1 MKQAY
6 GISGGALAAALLGML
21 FCIWT
26 ALGNE
31 VAFCVTAGCSLY
43 QDLVIGGL
51 SMWWIGTAAF
61 GVLACLALLGAVPA
75 GHFLAGLTLLGDI
88 FLLLLMALTS
98 PCVSCLVVACFFAL
112 TYWLFRRA
120 LHRDDRRPQE
130 RSLLLCAW
138 LVLFVV
144 NAGQVVRMQGEV
156 WSISENSDQATV
168 RMFFS
173 PSCSACR
180 EGIGILSGS
189 VDVAFCPVAENDADV
204 ARVERMLLLLEEG
217 KTLKEAVAACRAP
230 GRSCIRGSG
239 ACACACSATGPIFSM
254 PVPVRYRFSSITA
267 CRPCSKNRPSL
278 RPLPVHRSRSSNFHR
293 PVARRSRTPSCP
305 WNPRWPDSAAAL
317 RPARSRRCRTVKNL
331 TRKAGHFIGMP
342 VYPFAKVLP

>member
-217 KTLKEAVAACRAP
+217 KTLKEAVAACQNVEEPAP
-230 GRSCIRGSG
+230 AAQPGPYFQCRFPYGTVFRVSRPAGH
-239 ACACACSATGPIFSM
+239 AQKTGPASGPCPCTGAGHRIF
-254 PVPVRYRFSSITA
+254 TG
-267 CRPCSKNRPSL
+267 
-278 RPLPVHRSRSSNFHR
+278 
-293 PVARRSRTPSCP
+293 
-305 WNPRWPDSAAAL
+305 RWPDVPGR
-317 RPARSRRCRTVKNL
+317 RPAPGTPGGRTVRRPCAL
-331 TRKAGHFIGMP
+331 PVAAVAGR
-342 VYPFAKVLP
+342 

>member
-1 MKQAY
+1 M
-6 GISGGALAAALLGML
+6 
-21 FCIWT
+21 
-26 ALGNE
+26 
-31 VAFCVTAGCSLY
+31 
-43 QDLVIGGL
+43 
-51 SMWWIGTAAF
+51 
-61 GVLACLALLGAVPA
+61 
-75 GHFLAGLTLLGDI
+75 
-88 FLLLLMALTS
+88 
-98 PCVSCLVVACFFAL
+98 ACFFAL

-217 KTLKEAVAACRAP
+217 KTLKEAVAACQNVEEPGPWAFLHPGQWGLRLRLQRNRAH
-230 GRSCIRGSG
+230 
-239 ACACACSATGPIFSM
+239 IFN
-254 PVPVRYRFSSITA
+254 A
-267 CRPCSKNRPSL
+267 G
-278 RPLPVHRSRSSNFHR
+278 
-293 PVARRSRTPSCP
+293 SRTVPFFEYHGPCP
-305 WNPRWPDSAAAL
+305 CTGAGHRIFTGRWPDVPGR
-317 RPARSRRCRTVKNL
+317 RPAPGTPGGRTVRRPCAL
-331 TRKAGHFIGMP
+331 PVAAVAGR
-342 VYPFAKVLP
+342 

>member
-75 GHFLAGLTLLGDI
+75 GHFLAGMTLLGDI

-112 TYWLFRRA
+112 TYWLFGRA
-120 LHRDDRRPQE
+120 RHRDDRRPQE
-130 RSLLLCAW
+130 RSLLLCVW

-156 WSISENSDQATV
+156 WSISENPDQATV

-180 EGIGILSGS
+180 EGIDILSGS
-189 VDVAFCPVAENDADV
+189 VDVAFCPVAENDIDV

-217 KTLKEAVAACRAP
+217 KTLKEAVASCQNVEEPGPWAFLHPGQWGLRLRLQRNRAH
-230 GRSCIRGSG
+230 
-239 ACACACSATGPIFSM
+239 IFN
-254 PVPVRYRFSSITA
+254 A
-267 CRPCSKNRPSL
+267 G
-278 RPLPVHRSRSSNFHR
+278 
-293 PVARRSRTPSCP
+293 SRTVPFFEYHGLP
-305 WNPRWPDSAAAL
+305 AMLKKQAQPPA
-317 RPARSRRCRTVKNL
+317 PAR
-331 TRKAGHFIGMP
+331 AQEP
-342 VYPFAKVLP
+342 VIEFSPVGGQTFPDAVLPLEPQVSGQCGGPTPCP

>member
-6 GISGGALAAALLGML
+6 GIPGGALAAALLGML

-61 GVLACLALLGAVPA
+61 GALVFLALLGAVPA
-75 GHFLAGLTLLGDI
+75 GHLLAGLILLGDI

-112 TYWLFRRA
+112 AYWLFGRA
-120 LHRDDRRPQE
+120 LHRAGKRPPE
-130 RSLLLCAW
+130 RPLLLYAW
-138 LVLFVV
+138 LLLFVV
-144 NAGQVVRMQGEV
+144 NAGQVMRTQGEV
-156 WSISENSDQATV
+156 WSISENPGQATV

-180 EGIGILSGS
+180 EGIDILSGS
-189 VDVAFCPVAENDADV
+189 VDVAFCPVAENDTDV

-217 KTLKEAVAACRAP
+217 KSLREAVAACQNVEEPGPWAFLQPGPYFQCRLPHGPLFRVSRPAGHAQKTGPARRPCPRAGTGHRIFTGRRPGVPGRRPAP
-230 GRSCIRGSG
+230 GTAGGRAMRRPG
-239 ACACACSATGPIFSM
+239 A
-254 PVPVRYRFSSITA
+254 
-267 CRPCSKNRPSL
+267 L
-278 RPLPVHRSRSSNFHR
+278 PLA
-293 PVARRSRTPSCP
+293 VA
-305 WNPRWPDSAAAL
+305 
-317 RPARSRRCRTVKNL
+317 
-331 TRKAGHFIGMP
+331 AGR
-342 VYPFAKVLP
+342 

>member
-6 GISGGALAAALLGML
+6 GIPGGALAAALLGML

-61 GVLACLALLGAVPA
+61 GALVFLALLGAVPA
-75 GHFLAGLTLLGDI
+75 GHLLAGLILLGDI

-112 TYWLFRRA
+112 AYWLFWRA
-120 LHRDDRRPQE
+120 LHRAGKRPPE
-130 RSLLLCAW
+130 RPLLLYAW
-138 LVLFVV
+138 LLLFVV
-144 NAGQVVRMQGEV
+144 NAGQVMRTQGEV
-156 WSISENSDQATV
+156 WSISENPGQATV

-180 EGIGILSGS
+180 EGIDILSGS
-189 VDVAFCPVAENDADV
+189 VDVAFCPVAENDTDV

-217 KTLKEAVAACRAP
+217 KSLREAVAACQNVEEPGPWAFLHPGQWGLRLRLQRNRAH
-230 GRSCIRGSG
+230 IFNAGSR
-239 ACACACSATGPIFSM
+239 T
-254 PVPVRYRFSSITA
+254 VPFSSIAA
-267 CRPCSKNRPSL
+267 CRPCSKNRPGPP
-278 RPLPVHRSRSSNFHR
+278 PLPARRNRSSNFHR
-293 PVARRSRTPSCP
+293 PAARRSRTPPCP
-305 WNPRWPDSAAAL
+305 WNRRWPGNAAAR
-317 RPARSRRCRTVKNL
+317 RPAPSCRRRTM
-331 TRKAGHFIGMP
+331 KA
-342 VYPFAKVLP
+342 

>member
-6 GISGGALAAALLGML
+6 GIPGGALAAALLGML

-61 GVLACLALLGAVPA
+61 GALVFLALLGAVPA
-75 GHFLAGLTLLGDI
+75 GHLLAGLILLGDI

-112 TYWLFRRA
+112 AYWLFGRA
-120 LHRDDRRPQE
+120 LHRADKRPPE
-130 RSLLLCAW
+130 RPLLLYAW
-138 LVLFVV
+138 LLLFVV
-144 NAGQVVRMQGEV
+144 NAGQVMRTQGEV
-156 WSISENSDQATV
+156 WSISENPGQATV

-180 EGIGILSGS
+180 EGIDILSGS
-189 VDVAFCPVAENDADV
+189 VDVAFCPVAENDTDV

-217 KTLKEAVAACRAP
+217 KSLREAVAACQNVEEPGPWAFLHPGQWGLRLRLQRNRAH
-230 GRSCIRGSG
+230 
-239 ACACACSATGPIFSM
+239 IFN
-254 PVPVRYRFSSITA
+254 A
-267 CRPCSKNRPSL
+267 G
-278 RPLPVHRSRSSNFHR
+278 
-293 PVARRSRTPSCP
+293 SRTVPFFEYRGLPAMLKKQARPAAPARAREPVIEFSP
-305 WNPRWPDSAAAL
+305 AGGQAFPDAAL
-317 RPARSRRCRTVKNL
+317 PLEPQVAGQCGGPAPC
-331 TRKAGHFIGMP
+331 P
-342 VYPFAKVLP
+342 

>member
-156 WSISENSDQATV
+156 
-168 RMFFS
+168 
-173 PSCSACR
+173 
-180 EGIGILSGS
+180 
-189 VDVAFCPVAENDADV
+189 
-204 ARVERMLLLLEEG
+204 
-217 KTLKEAVAACRAP
+217 
-230 GRSCIRGSG
+230 
-239 ACACACSATGPIFSM
+239 
-254 PVPVRYRFSSITA
+254 
-267 CRPCSKNRPSL
+267 
-278 RPLPVHRSRSSNFHR
+278 
-293 PVARRSRTPSCP
+293 
-305 WNPRWPDSAAAL
+305 
-317 RPARSRRCRTVKNL
+317 
-331 TRKAGHFIGMP
+331 
-342 VYPFAKVLP
+342 

>member
-75 GHFLAGLTLLGDI
+75 GHFLAGLALLGDV

-112 TYWLFRRA
+112 TYWLFDRA
-120 LHRDDRRPQE
+120 RHRDDRRPQG
-130 RSLLLCAW
+130 RSFLLCVW

-144 NAGQVVRMQGEV
+144 NAGQVVRTQGEV
-156 WSISENSDQATV
+156 WSISENPGQATV

-180 EGIGILSGS
+180 EGIDILSGS

-204 ARVERMLLLLEEG
+204 VRVERMLLLLEQG
-217 KTLKEAVAACRAP
+217 KTLKEAVAACRDVEEP
-230 GRSCIRGSG
+230 GPWAFLHPGQWGLRLRLQRNRAHIFNAGSR
-239 ACACACSATGPIFSM
+239 T
-254 PVPVRYRFSSITA
+254 VPFFEYHG
-267 CRPCSKNRPSL
+267 
-278 RPLPVHRSRSSNFHR
+278 LPAMLKKQARSS
-293 PVARRSRTPSCP
+293 A
-305 WNPRWPDSAAAL
+305 
-317 RPARSRRCRTVKNL
+317 PARAREPVIEFSP
-331 TRKAGHFIGMP
+331 AGGQTFP
-342 VYPFAKVLP
+342 DATLPLDPQVAGQCGGPAPCP

>member
-189 VDVAFCPVAENDADV
+189 VGVAFCPVAENDAEG

-217 KTLKEAVAACRAP
+217 KTRKEAVAACQNVEEPGPWAFLHPGQWGLRLRLQRNRAH
-230 GRSCIRGSG
+230 
-239 ACACACSATGPIFSM
+239 IFN
-254 PVPVRYRFSSITA
+254 A
-267 CRPCSKNRPSL
+267 G
-278 RPLPVHRSRSSNFHR
+278 
-293 PVARRSRTPSCP
+293 SRTVPFFEYHGLPAMLKKQAQPPEPQVAGQCGGPAPCP
-305 WNPRWPDSAAAL
+305 
-317 RPARSRRCRTVKNL
+317 
-331 TRKAGHFIGMP
+331 
-342 VYPFAKVLP
+342 

>member
-98 PCVSCLVVACFFAL
+98 PCVICLVVACFFAL

-217 KTLKEAVAACRAP
+217 KTLKEAVAACQNVEEP
-230 GRSCIRGSG
+230 GPWAFLHPGQWGLRLRLLGVSEIRDDGG
-239 ACACACSATGPIFSM
+239 
-254 PVPVRYRFSSITA
+254 
-267 CRPCSKNRPSL
+267 N
-278 RPLPVHRSRSSNFHR
+278 
-293 PVARRSRTPSCP
+293 
-305 WNPRWPDSAAAL
+305 
-317 RPARSRRCRTVKNL
+317 PARDQHQTFARV
-331 TRKAGHFIGMP
+331 AGKVEHIAGVVDHHALM
-342 VYPFAKVLP
+342 FAKTHGIKKPFYTFSQCRSLTYGLFGT

>member
-1 MKQAY
+1 MKQDY

-43 QDLVIGGL
+43 QGLVIGGL

-88 FLLLLMALTS
+88 
-98 PCVSCLVVACFFAL
+98 
-112 TYWLFRRA
+112 
-120 LHRDDRRPQE
+120 
-130 RSLLLCAW
+130 W

-217 KTLKEAVAACRAP
+217 KTLKEAVAACQNVEEPGPWAFLHPGQWGLRLRLQRNRAH
-230 GRSCIRGSG
+230 
-239 ACACACSATGPIFSM
+239 IFN
-254 PVPVRYRFSSITA
+254 A
-267 CRPCSKNRPSL
+267 G
-278 RPLPVHRSRSSNFHR
+278 
-293 PVARRSRTPSCP
+293 SRTVPFFEYHGLP
-305 WNPRWPDSAAAL
+305 AMLKKQAQPPA
-317 RPARSRRCRTVKNL
+317 PARAQEPVIEFSP
-331 TRKAGHFIGMP
+331 AGGQTFP
-342 VYPFAKVLP
+342 DAVLPLEPQVAGQCGGPAPCP

>member
-6 GISGGALAAALLGML
+6 GISGGALAAALPGML

-156 WSISENSDQATV
+156 WSISENSYQATV

-217 KTLKEAVAACRAP
+217 KTLKEAVAACQN
-230 GRSCIRGSG
+230 
-239 ACACACSATGPIFSM
+239 
-254 PVPVRYRFSSITA
+254 V
-267 CRPCSKNRPSL
+267 
-278 RPLPVHRSRSSNFHR
+278 
-293 PVARRSRTPSCP
+293 
-305 WNPRWPDSAAAL
+305 
-317 RPARSRRCRTVKNL
+317 
-331 TRKAGHFIGMP
+331 
-342 VYPFAKVLP
+342 

>member
-1 MKQAY
+1 MKQDY

-144 NAGQVVRMQGEV
+144 NAGYGGGFSTLPVLLEQHFGMSSV
-156 WSISENSDQATV
+156 STV
-168 RMFFS
+168 HGLAL
-173 PSCSACR
+173 SAWAFA
-180 EGIGILSGS
+180 GLSGNQLAS
-189 VDVAFCPVAENDADV
+189 FVVTHAADQSHRYAGLIPVLAV
-204 ARVERMLLLLEEG
+204 LY
-217 KTLKEAVAACRAP
+217 AVALVAILLVMRD
-230 GRSCIRGSG
+230 RK
-239 ACACACSATGPIFSM
+239 SADERD
-254 PVPVRYRFSSITA
+254 VV
-267 CRPCSKNRPSL
+267 N
-278 RPLPVHRSRSSNFHR
+278 
-293 PVARRSRTPSCP
+293 VA
-305 WNPRWPDSAAAL
+305 A
-317 RPARSRRCRTVKNL
+317 
-331 TRKAGHFIGMP
+331 
-342 VYPFAKVLP
+342 

>member
-1 MKQAY
+1 MTRCLY
-6 GISGGALAAALLGML
+6 LSGIMEYTGCASASAGRSSFTKESHETGLRHLRRRTGGRPSGYALLHLDGIGQRSGL
-21 FCIWT
+21 
-26 ALGNE
+26 LRH
-31 VAFCVTAGCSLY
+31 SLY

-217 KTLKEAVAACRAP
+217 KTLKEAVAACQN
-230 GRSCIRGSG
+230 
-239 ACACACSATGPIFSM
+239 
-254 PVPVRYRFSSITA
+254 VEE
-267 CRPCSKNRPSL
+267 
-278 RPLPVHRSRSSNFHR
+278 
-293 PVARRSRTPSCP
+293 
-305 WNPRWPDSAAAL
+305 
-317 RPARSRRCRTVKNL
+317 
-331 TRKAGHFIGMP
+331 
-342 VYPFAKVLP
+342 YP

>member
-112 TYWLFRRA
+112 TYWLFGRA
-120 LHRDDRRPQE
+120 LHRDDRRPQG
-130 RSLLLCAW
+130 RSLLLGVW

-144 NAGQVVRMQGEV
+144 NAGQVVRSQGEV
-156 WSISENSDQATV
+156 WSISENPDQATV

-180 EGIGILSGS
+180 EGIDILSGS
-189 VDVAFCPVAENDADV
+189 VDVAFCPVAENDSDV
-204 ARVERMLLLLEEG
+204 ARVERMLFLLEEG
-217 KTLKEAVAACRAP
+217 RTLKEAVAACQNVDEPGPWAFLHPGQWGLRLRLQRNRAH
-230 GRSCIRGSG
+230 
-239 ACACACSATGPIFSM
+239 IFN
-254 PVPVRYRFSSITA
+254 A
-267 CRPCSKNRPSL
+267 G
-278 RPLPVHRSRSSNFHR
+278 
-293 PVARRSRTPSCP
+293 SRTVPFFEYHGLP
-305 WNPRWPDSAAAL
+305 AMLKKQAQPPA
-317 RPARSRRCRTVKNL
+317 PARVQEPVIEFSP
-331 TRKAGHFIGMP
+331 AGGQTFP
-342 VYPFAKVLP
+342 DATLPLEPQVAGQCGGPAPCP

>member
-156 WSISENSDQATV
+156 WSISENSDQATCLLYT
-168 RMFFS
+168 S
-173 PSCSACR
+173 PS
-180 EGIGILSGS
+180 
-189 VDVAFCPVAENDADV
+189 
-204 ARVERMLLLLEEG
+204 
-217 KTLKEAVAACRAP
+217 
-230 GRSCIRGSG
+230 
-239 ACACACSATGPIFSM
+239 
-254 PVPVRYRFSSITA
+254 
-267 CRPCSKNRPSL
+267 
-278 RPLPVHRSRSSNFHR
+278 
-293 PVARRSRTPSCP
+293 
-305 WNPRWPDSAAAL
+305 PRD
-317 RPARSRRCRTVKNL
+317 
-331 TRKAGHFIGMP
+331 TR
-342 VYPFAKVLP
+342 

>member
-6 GISGGALAAALLGML
+6 GISGGALATALPGML

-217 KTLKEAVAACRAP
+217 KPLKEAVAACQNVEEPGPWAFLHPGQWGLRLRLQRNRAH
-230 GRSCIRGSG
+230 
-239 ACACACSATGPIFSM
+239 IFN
-254 PVPVRYRFSSITA
+254 A
-267 CRPCSKNRPSL
+267 G
-278 RPLPVHRSRSSNFHR
+278 
-293 PVARRSRTPSCP
+293 SRTVPFFEYHGLP
-305 WNPRWPDSAAAL
+305 AMLKKQAQPPA
-317 RPARSRRCRTVKNL
+317 PARAQEPVIEFSP
-331 TRKAGHFIGMP
+331 AGGQTFP
-342 VYPFAKVLP
+342 DAVLPLEPQVAGQCGGPAPCP